1 MATIRTLTDRAQLD
15 ALLAAG
21 RPVWLFKHSLTCGVS
36 ARAWR
41 QFEAFAI
48 GRPEAGALFA
58 KVEIQRARELSRA
71 IAERSGVRHQ
81 SPQVLLLSGGA
92 AVWHESHW
100 RISQRALAEA
110 ETKTETGAETGGGDP
125 AATEARL

>member
-1 MATIRTLTDRAQLD
+1 MATIRTLTDPVQLD

-41 QFEAFAI
+41 QFEAFAA

-71 IAERSGVRHQ
+71 IAERTGVRHQ

-92 AVWHESHW
+92 AVWHESHG
-100 RISQRALAEA
+100 RISERALAGAEA
-110 ETKTETGAETGGGDP
+110 EAGDP
-125 AATEARL
+125 AAAVAGRP

>member
-1 MATIRTLTDRAQLD
+1 MATIRTLTDPAQLD

-41 QFEAFAI
+41 QFEAFAA

-71 IAERSGVRHQ
+71 IAERTGVRHQ
-81 SPQVLLLSGGA
+81 SPQVLLLAGGA
-92 AVWHESHW
+92 VAWHESHG
-100 RISQRALAEA
+100 RISERALAGAEA
-110 ETKTETGAETGGGDP
+110 ETVTGDP
-125 AATEARL
+125 AAAKEARP